1 MPLGSDGLT
10 DVISFVVGTL
20 RKLAIN
26 NIYFEMLY
34 RTLTRRKNFKMAFLT
49 METVKSQLSILHY
62 VGWQNAHLKSQQ
74 TTVGA
79 FPCSTFITGASSL
92 KLKPPPLC

>member
-1 MPLGSDGLT
+1 
-10 DVISFVVGTL
+10 
-20 RKLAIN
+20 
-26 NIYFEMLY
+26 
-34 RTLTRRKNFKMAFLT
+34 MAFLT
-49 METVKSQLSILHY
+49 METVKAQLSILHY

-74 TTVGA
+74 TAVGA